1 MSKHPLIYTP
11 NTKELTIRSVADKVI
26 ILLNGKL
33 IATLPWEAAK
43 EFAAGI
49 KHQAGLSEEYAKAEQ
64 VSHDQAL
71 LIRSG
76 LPVNIANLNDVQQ
89 LAWWKAQNDDSARRV
104 PMKGMPSKGK
114 VGAPGLIRGE
124 PKDG

>member
-1 MSKHPLIYTP
+1 MAKHPLIHTP
-11 NTKELTIRSVADKVI
+11 NTKELTIRSIEDKVI

-49 KHQAGLSEEYAKAEQ
+49 KHQAGLSEEYAKADQ
-64 VSHDQAL
+64 VSSDQAI

-76 LPVNIANLNDVQQ
+76 LPVNIANLSDVQKE
-89 LAWWKAQNDDSARRV
+89 AWRKAQNDDNARRV
-104 PMKGMPSKGK
+104 PMKGIPSRGK
-114 VGAPGLIRGE
+114 VGAPGLIKGD
-124 PKDG
+124 PK